1 MMGIYDVGECIVSL
15 FVLRWGGGG
24 GPGGA
29 RPCVLFGWP
38 GGGGGRVWDFGFGHC
53 PNVSWDPNSSVTQEY
68 HDYK

>member
-15 FVLRWGGGG
+15 FVLR
-24 GPGGA
+24 
-29 RPCVLFGWP
+29 CGWP
-38 GGGGGRVWDFGFGHC
+38 GGGVGRVWDFGFGHC

>member
-1 MMGIYDVGECIVSL
+1 MWARVL
-15 FVLRWGGGG
+15 FRCWCCD
-24 GPGGA
+24 GGA

-38 GGGGGRVWDFGFGHC
+38 GGGLGRVWDFGFGHC

>member
-1 MMGIYDVGECIVSL
+1 MWASVLFRCSCCDGVG
-15 FVLRWGGGG
+15 GA
-24 GPGGA
+24 GGA

-38 GGGGGRVWDFGFGHC
+38 GGGVGRVWDFGFGHC

>member
-1 MMGIYDVGECIVSL
+1 MWASVL
-15 FVLRWGGGG
+15 FRCSCCDGGGGG

-38 GGGGGRVWDFGFGHC
+38 GGGLGRVWDFGFGHC